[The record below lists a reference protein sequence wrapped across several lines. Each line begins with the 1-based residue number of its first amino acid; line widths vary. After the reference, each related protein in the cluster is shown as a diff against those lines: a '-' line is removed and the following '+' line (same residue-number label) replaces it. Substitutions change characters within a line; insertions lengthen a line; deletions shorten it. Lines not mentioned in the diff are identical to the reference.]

1 MFSSHSFFTT
11 GKHNSIG
18 VYLVIFILTVF
29 FTNLRQNV
37 VTNNQCEICSDK
49 AGYYMYLPATFH
61 WGFGTS
67 HYEESFEEQHG
78 YGFKIDRE
86 NDIVITKFTSGVA
99 ILLSPFY
106 GLGTIIDRVFSLGNH
121 PYSRFYLFF
130 INLGSAF
137 YLTLG
142 LYFLRKWLHNYVDA
156 ISSFWTIITLI
167 LATNLTYY
175 TLDENL
181 MSHLYSFT
189 LFVLILYSIKRFYQS
204 SHLKYFIL
212 FSFALALSILVRPTN
227 ILFLPIALFLDIK
240 DFESLKKNLLQLI
253 SFKTIILGSLILLLV
268 LSPQMVYWKMAYDKY
283 IVWSYSGE
291 GFTLWNRP
299 DFLITWFSPQ
309 SGLIPYVP
317 VFILS
322 IIFWIVMYR
331 RKAANVWLILITF
344 LAISYMCA
352 AWHNPFF
359 GDCNFGKRPMVEYYP
374 VLFLPIAFMFSYYP
388 SFSIQIQKILIGSL
402 MIFSYYHLTLFGVF
416 DTCFYGEVWEWD
428 TFGALVKKAIV
439 LIR

>member
-1 MFSSHSFFTT
+1 MFSSYSFFTS
-11 GKHNSIG
+11 GKHNSAG
-18 VYLVIFILTVF
+18 VYLILFVLTVF
-29 FTNLRQNV
+29 FTSLRQNV
-37 VTNNQCEICSDK
+37 VTNNECEICSDK

-67 HYEESFEEQHG
+67 QYEEGFEEKHG

-106 GLGTIIDRVFSLGNH
+106 GLGTVIDRIFSLGNH
-121 PYSRFYLFF
+121 PYSKFYLFF

-142 LYFLRKWLHNYVDA
+142 LYFLRKWLNYYVDT

-189 LFVLILYSIKRFYQS
+189 LFVLILYSIKKYYRS
-204 SHLKYFIL
+204 SHTKYFIL

-227 ILFLPIALFLDIK
+227 ILFLPIALFLDVKGI
-240 DFESLKKNLLQLI
+240 ESLKKNVLQLI
-253 SFKTIILGSLILLLV
+253 SFKNIILGSVILLLV
-268 LSPQMVYWKMAYDKY
+268 LSPQMLYWKMAYDKY
-283 IVWSYSGE
+283 VVWSYSGE
-291 GFTLWNRP
+291 GFTHWSQPN
-299 DFLITWFSPQ
+299 FLIIWFSPQ
-309 SGLIPYVP
+309 SGLLPYVP

-331 RKAANVWLILITF
+331 KKATNVWLILITF
-344 LAISYMCA
+344 LAVSYMCA

-359 GDCNFGKRPMVEYYP
+359 GSCNFGKRPMVEYYP
-374 VLFLPIAFMFSYYP
+374 ILFLPIAYMFSYYS
-388 SFSIQIQKILIGSL
+388 SFSTSIQKLLAGSL
-402 MIFSYYHLTLFGVF
+402 IIFSYYHLTLFGVF

-428 TFGALVKKAIV
+428 TFGTLVKKAIV